1 MIRIG
6 SAPSGK
12 LRLELEFHAWR
23 LPCTYQLSRGYP
35 MQNPAKFRE
44 YAEEC
49 RRLAEQATGKNRA
62 TLLIIAE
69 AWTNC
74 AAEAERSQKLRE
86 KTGEPQNIADAGESN
101 SSPDGD

>member
-1 MIRIG
+1 
-6 SAPSGK
+6 
-12 LRLELEFHAWR
+12 
-23 LPCTYQLSRGYP
+23 

-49 RRLAEQATGKNRA
+49 RRLAEQANGKNRT
-62 TLLIIAE
+62 TLLIIAD

-74 AAEAERSQKLRE
+74 AMEAERNQKLRE
-86 KTGEPQNIADAGESN
+86 KTVDGSAPADDNEAK

>member
-1 MIRIG
+1 
-6 SAPSGK
+6 
-12 LRLELEFHAWR
+12 
-23 LPCTYQLSRGYP
+23 

-74 AAEAERSQKLRE
+74 ALEAERSQKVE
-86 KTGEPQNIADAGESN
+86 WQNVGGGGESK
-101 SSPDGD
+101 SSPNGD

>member
-1 MIRIG
+1 
-6 SAPSGK
+6 
-12 LRLELEFHAWR
+12 
-23 LPCTYQLSRGYP
+23 

-49 RRLAEQATGKNRA
+49 RRLAEQASGKNKE
-62 TLLIIAE
+62 TLLMIAE

-74 AAEAERSQKLRE
+74 AVEAERSEKLRA
-86 KTGEPQNIADAGESN
+86 NAAGRSKPAVENGSA

>member
-1 MIRIG
+1 
-6 SAPSGK
+6 
-12 LRLELEFHAWR
+12 
-23 LPCTYQLSRGYP
+23 

-74 AAEAERSQKLRE
+74 ALEAERSQKVRE
-86 KTGEPQNIADAGESN
+86 KTGEWQNLSGTAKTKT
-101 SSPDGD
+101 

>member
-1 MIRIG
+1 
-6 SAPSGK
+6 
-12 LRLELEFHAWR
+12 
-23 LPCTYQLSRGYP
+23 

-49 RRLAEQATGKNRA
+49 RRLAEQANGKNRT
-62 TLLIIAE
+62 TLLIIAD

-74 AAEAERSQKLRE
+74 ALEAERNQKLRE
-86 KTGEPQNIADAGESN
+86 KPGESPTSADGTEAR

>member
-1 MIRIG
+1 
-6 SAPSGK
+6 
-12 LRLELEFHAWR
+12 
-23 LPCTYQLSRGYP
+23 

-49 RRLAEQATGKNRA
+49 RRLAEQANGKNRA
-62 TLLIIAE
+62 TLLIIAD

-74 AAEAERSQKLRE
+74 ALEAERSQKLRN
-86 KTGEPQNIADAGESN
+86 KAGETPTSGDDTEAR

>member
-1 MIRIG
+1 
-6 SAPSGK
+6 
-12 LRLELEFHAWR
+12 
-23 LPCTYQLSRGYP
+23 

-49 RRLAEQATGKNRA
+49 RRLAEQTTGKNRA

-74 AAEAERSQKLRE
+74 ALEAERSQKLRE
-86 KTGEPQNIADAGESN
+86 KTSEYIGGGGESK

>member
-1 MIRIG
+1 
-6 SAPSGK
+6 
-12 LRLELEFHAWR
+12 
-23 LPCTYQLSRGYP
+23 

-74 AAEAERSQKLRE
+74 AVEAERSQKVRD
-86 KTGEPQNIADAGESN
+86 KTVESQNVASGGESK

>member
-1 MIRIG
+1 
-6 SAPSGK
+6 
-12 LRLELEFHAWR
+12 
-23 LPCTYQLSRGYP
+23 

-49 RRLAEQATGKNRA
+49 RRLAEQASGKNKA
-62 TLLIIAE
+62 TLLMIAE

-74 AAEAERSQKLRE
+74 AVEAERNDKLHANAKASSKPDKE
-86 KTGEPQNIADAGESN
+86 KGSA

>member
-1 MIRIG
+1 
-6 SAPSGK
+6 
-12 LRLELEFHAWR
+12 
-23 LPCTYQLSRGYP
+23 

-49 RRLAEQATGKNRA
+49 RRLAEQTSGQNKA
-62 TLLIIAE
+62 TLLMIAE

-74 AAEAERSQKLRE
+74 ALEAERNEKLRANAVGSSE
-86 KTGEPQNIADAGESN
+86 SVKAGGSA

>member
-1 MIRIG
+1 
-6 SAPSGK
+6 
-12 LRLELEFHAWR
+12 
-23 LPCTYQLSRGYP
+23 

-62 TLLIIAE
+62 TLLIIAD

-74 AAEAERSQKLRE
+74 AMEAERNQKFREKVDQKLSSRD
-86 KTGEPQNIADAGESN
+86 GAESK